1 MKVDFKYTKNQQQKP
16 KNRSQ
21 NIIWFNSQFKNAVS
35 RNAAEIFLL
44 DISFTNVPLDYT
56 LNIILKWIEV
66 QRELETKILIKEMKY
81 VLLIC
86 TKNVLFSLDN
96 KLYTQ
101 KDDIA
106 MESPV
111 GSVITGIYIVDF
123 EKNVIP
129 QS

>member
-1 MKVDFKYTKNQQQKP
+1 
-16 KNRSQ
+16 
-21 NIIWFNSQFKNAVS
+21 
-35 RNAAEIFLL
+35 
-44 DISFTNVPLDYT
+44 
-56 LNIILKWIEV
+56 
-66 QRELETKILIKEMKY
+66 MKY
-81 VLLIC
+81 VLLIS

-111 GSVITGIYIVDF
+111 ITGIYIVDF

-129 QS
+129 QSSTQVTCRWYTNIHKA

>member
-1 MKVDFKYTKNQQQKP
+1 
-16 KNRSQ
+16 
-21 NIIWFNSQFKNAVS
+21 
-35 RNAAEIFLL
+35 
-44 DISFTNVPLDYT
+44 
-56 LNIILKWIEV
+56 
-66 QRELETKILIKEMKY
+66 MKY

-106 MESPV
+106 MESPI

-129 QS
+129 QSSTQVTCRWYTNIHKA

>member
-1 MKVDFKYTKNQQQKP
+1 
-16 KNRSQ
+16 
-21 NIIWFNSQFKNAVS
+21 
-35 RNAAEIFLL
+35 
-44 DISFTNVPLDYT
+44 
-56 LNIILKWIEV
+56 
-66 QRELETKILIKEMKY
+66 MKY

-123 EKNVIP
+123 EKKCDTTVINTGDM
-129 QS
+129 